1 VSGTACG
8 SLPLSSVPVPVRT
21 VNTLECGIGLTER
34 INGRAAELTGEIEVL
49 RKQLADAE
57 HELDRLVIAGQV
69 ITQLTAE
76 DTPAGE
82 LGGAGPAQRGF
93 GLLVPP
99 RSQASAAGDL
109 PGDYRS
115 LLEAVAAV
123 AAETGGP
130 VTCVMAAQRAGLD
143 VTGRHSENIRAKLKR
158 LEDRGWLRRNAAGKF
173 TIAP

>member
-1 VSGTACG
+1 M
-8 SLPLSSVPVPVRT
+8 
-21 VNTLECGIGLTER
+21 ELTER
-34 INGRAAELTGEIEVL
+34 ITGRAAELTGEVELL

-69 ITQLTAE
+69 ITQLMA
-76 DTPAGE
+76 DGAPAAGE
-82 LGGAGPAQRGF
+82 PAGAGPAGQRGF

-99 RSQASAAGDL
+99 RSQASGTGDL
-109 PGDYRS
+109 PDDYRS
-115 LLEAVAAV
+115 LVEAVAAV

-143 VTGRHSENIRAKLKR
+143 VTGRQSENIRAKLKR
-158 LEDRGWLRRNAAGKF
+158 LEDRGWLRRNAAGKL

>member
-1 VSGTACG
+1 MLLGGGMELA
-8 SLPLSSVPVPVRT
+8 
-21 VNTLECGIGLTER
+21 ER
-34 INGRAAELTGEIEVL
+34 IASRVTELAGEAELL

-69 ITQLTAE
+69 ITQLTVDDAAGA
-76 DTPAGE
+76 PA
-82 LGGAGPAQRGF
+82 GAGPAVQRGF

-99 RSQASAAGDL
+99 RSQASSPEDL
-109 PGDYRS
+109 PDDYRS
-115 LLEAVAAV
+115 LVEAVAAV
-123 AAETGGP
+123 TAETGGA

-143 VTGRHSENIRAKLKR
+143 VTGRQSENVRAKLKR